1 MIPAPF
7 TISKTV
13 FRAAGATITAAA
25 MIAIAVPGLSA
36 QRRGAA
42 APAMTGMSPVELS
55 LRLAERLELTQ
66 EQRDQLEA
74 VRVAM
79 LEERTAHSAKLMSLQ
94 SEVRAGIRERTSVRE
109 EFSAIREEAEA
120 SRDALRDRYDR
131 ILTAEQKRELRQVT
145 RRAAW
150 RQGAARGR
158 AGGDRWRGQ
167 RGRAGMDRWRGQRGR
182 PGMDRWRGQRGRPGM
197 DRWPGQSGRAGVD
210 RWRGQRSRPAMDEA
224 QGRPGAG
231 ETGRGP

>member
-7 TISKTV
+7 TISNTV

-42 APAMTGMSPVELS
+42 APAVTGMSPVELS

-79 LEERTAHSAKLMSLQ
+79 LEARAAHSSKLMSLR
-94 SEVRAGIRERTSVRE
+94 SETRAGIRERNSVRE

-131 ILTAEQKRELRQVT
+131 ILTAEQKRELRQMT

-150 RQGAARGR
+150 RQGAVRGR
-158 AGGDRWRGQ
+158 SGGDRWRGQ
-167 RGRAGMDRWRGQRGR
+167 RGRPEVDRWRGQRGRPGMDRWRGQRGR

-197 DRWPGQSGRAGVD
+197 DEG
-210 RWRGQRSRPAMDEA
+210 

-231 ETGRGP
+231 ETGTGP